1 MKRNSVKQTMLEAG
15 EIFKK
20 SAIYIFRKIICYIY
34 KRSIGCLG
42 KGNRT
47 TKSSW
52 GKKMMFLFHNPQKTK
67 KFIKMLKSNFVSQ
80 QKEK

>member
-15 EIFKK
+15 ENFKK
-20 SAIYIFRKIICYIY
+20 STIYIFRKIICYIY
-34 KRSIGCLG
+34 KISIGCLG
-42 KGNRT
+42 KGNRI

-52 GKKMMFLFHNPQKTK
+52 GKKMFLFHNPPKTK